1 VIGSDDCHQSVLYKH
16 IAMIYGIN
24 VLQAHYLSTLSRLS
38 YSEIHE
44 KQKALQKSI
53 NPSTIKLKFSE
64 IPYDIPP
71 TIKGIEAIP
80 QPIYTNHPA

>member
-1 VIGSDDCHQSVLYKH
+1 
-16 IAMIYGIN
+16 MIYSIN
-24 VLQAHYLSTLSRLS
+24 MLQARYLSTLSRLS

-53 NPSTIKLKFSE
+53 DLSMIKLKFSK
-64 IPYDIPP
+64 IPYNIPP
-71 TIKGIEAIP
+71 TIKGTEAIP